1 MIALLIA
8 LKVDQILGLVWRETA
23 AERPGEWLK
32 QRKRIRSI
40 AGHNFQI
47 SAELQKLNA
56 VSAQFPT
63 INFSGPGF
71 R

>member
-1 MIALLIA
+1 MYFKSRKTP
-8 LKVDQILGLVWRETA
+8 LKGPV
-23 AERPGEWLK
+23 PGEWLK
-32 QRKRIRSI
+32 QQKRIRSI